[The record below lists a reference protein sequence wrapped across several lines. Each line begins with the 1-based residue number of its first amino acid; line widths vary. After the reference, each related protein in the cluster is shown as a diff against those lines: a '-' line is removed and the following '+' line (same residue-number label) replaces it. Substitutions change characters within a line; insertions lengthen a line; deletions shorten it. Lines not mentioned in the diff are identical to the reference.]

1 MRSFFKGERIRLM
14 LFMALFIFST
24 CGYSKPVLKSSVY
37 VYSLVE
43 LSSSKGR
50 AEFRM
55 NFTINK
61 HVGTKKINN
70 LLLLSCARTTLSH
83 GYKYFRIKSQKKS
96 WNYKDKTIKVIME
109 CFRQRPLRKGLGV
122 YDARKLAMDTGQ

>member
-1 MRSFFKGERIRLM
+1 MRLM
-14 LFMALFIFST
+14 LIMILLIFSA
-24 CGYSKPVLKSSVY
+24 CGYSKPALNNSVY
-37 VYSLVE
+37 VYSLTE

-61 HVGTKKINN
+61 HVGAKKINN
-70 LLLLSCARTTLSH
+70 LLLLSCARTTLIR

-96 WNYKDKTIKVIME
+96 WNYKDRTIKVIME
-109 CFRQRPLRKGLGV
+109 CFRQRPLRKGMSV
-122 YDARKLAMDTGQ
+122 YDARKLARDLESKI